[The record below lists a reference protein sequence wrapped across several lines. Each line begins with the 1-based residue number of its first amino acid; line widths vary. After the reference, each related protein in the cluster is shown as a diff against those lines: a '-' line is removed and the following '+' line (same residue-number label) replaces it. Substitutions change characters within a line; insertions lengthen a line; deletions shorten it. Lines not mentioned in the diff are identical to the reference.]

1 MTRPQPVGGIYIY
14 IIITIIIIK
23 YIYVFSPFLEAHSSN
38 PDEPNPIS

>member
-14 IIITIIIIK
+14 NNNNNNNKI